1 MPAGATYEPI
11 ATSTLGTAAAEILFS
26 SIPSTYTD
34 LRVVWTARTATSDFP
49 ILRINSDT
57 GTNYSYTVLYG
68 NGTTAASS
76 RGNSTAT
83 CYLGIDVAMPTAA
96 NTFCL
101 VTIDLFNYAGSTNK
115 TFLSVYSNDR
125 NGSGEVNRTVG
136 LWRSTSA
143 INALSLRTTGVNLAA
158 GSTATLYGIKAA

>member
-11 ATSTLGTAAAEILFS
+11 ATTTLGTAASEIAFS

-34 LRVVWTARTATSDFP
+34 LRVVWTARVASTDFP

-57 GTNYSYTVLYG
+57 GTNYSNTILYG
-68 NGTTAASS
+68 NGTSAASTRAS
-76 RGNSTAT
+76 STAT
-83 CYLGIDVAMPTAA
+83 LYLGADIGIPTAT

-101 VTIDLFNYAGSTNK
+101 ITIDFFNYAGSTNK

-125 NGSGEVNRTVG
+125 NGSGEVNRAVG

-143 INALSLRTTGVNLAA
+143 INALSLRTTGVNLAV

>member
-11 ATSTLGTAAAEILFS
+11 ATSTLASAAASIDFS

-34 LRVVWTARTATSDFP
+34 LRIVWTARTATSDFP

-57 GTNYSYTVLYG
+57 GTNYSYTILYG
-68 NGTTAASS
+68 NGTTAAST
-76 RGNSTAT
+76 RGSSTAT
-83 CYLGIDVAMPTAA
+83 CYLGADVAMPTAA
-96 NTFCL
+96 STFCL
-101 VTIDLFNYAGSTNK
+101 VTIDFFNYAGSTNK
-115 TFLSVYSNDR
+115 TFLSVYADDR

-143 INALSLRTTGVNLAA
+143 INAISLRTTGVQLAA